1 MNGAWAYLCTVAL
14 TAIGAYLTSE
24 AIRDFKKEHYFM
36 FGVELMMVVLVCAHL
51 FACTT
56 ILWAT

>member
-1 MNGAWAYLCTVAL
+1 MNGAWLYLCTVVLVTIGGYL
-14 TAIGAYLTSE
+14 TAE

-51 FACTT
+51 FAFAT